1 MENGAEIVGV
11 VKAACV
17 CGCRYAAAVLEH
29 SLGHVDA
36 QLFDIGAQVHVHAL
50 AEYMADVRFGV
61 VTCGR
66 DLRHRQRGVRKVIIK
81 IRHDVFKRRLGGG
94 FGALLCQR
102 SIRSEQIGQH
112 KGDDIKHGLFILG
125 WGGGADRL
133 LSEGD
138 QLLRTHAPFSG
149 QSFDSLVRFL
159 RILAIH
165 AHR

>member
-61 VTCGR
+61 VAGGR
-66 DLRHRQRGVRKVIIK
+66 DLRHRQ
-81 IRHDVFKRRLGGG
+81 
-94 FGALLCQR
+94 
-102 SIRSEQIGQH
+102 
-112 KGDDIKHGLFILG
+112 
-125 WGGGADRL
+125 
-133 LSEGD
+133 
-138 QLLRTHAPFSG
+138 
-149 QSFDSLVRFL
+149 
-159 RILAIH
+159 
-165 AHR
+165 